1 MVRGDSC
8 RVITHVEQIR
18 AGAIQVAV
26 LFLAWQQARRSQ
38 NNLVTFVPE
47 RLNELELACGGR
59 RPRIGIESQG
69 NEVLRGLDESILV
82 TQ

>member
-1 MVRGDSC
+1 MASRQWLA
-8 RVITHVEQIR
+8 HVEHSDT
-18 AGAIQVAV
+18 AAAV
-26 LFLAWQQARRSQ
+26 GSDARCSGTTRGPLHSQ

-59 RPRIGIESQG
+59 QPRIRIESQG
-69 NEVLRGLDESILV
+69 NEVLRGLDESVLV